1 MDRKE
6 VTDIADKIAKKEVKG
21 HEMRMHPGG
30 KRFAKGGKTGE
41 MMKAVGRNLAK
52 VANQTGKGG

>member
-6 VTDIADKIAKKEVKG
+6 VTQIADKIAKKEVKG
-21 HEMRMHPGG
+21 HEQRMHPGG
-30 KRFAKGGKTGE
+30 KRFAKGGKIGE

-52 VANQTGKGG
+52 VENQMGKGG